1 MAGSV
6 GGMSRRSNILVT
18 GLCVLLALPLQGGAG
33 RAADRDFG
41 TWLAGVQQ
49 EAIAQ
54 GLRPQSVK
62 QALAGVHPIERVL
75 ELDRHQPETTLT
87 FEQYIDLVV
96 SSQRVQEGRE
106 RLAENRALLE
116 RVARRY
122 AVQPRFIV
130 ALWGI
135 ESNYGKGSGDF
146 PEISALATLAYDGRR
161 SAYFRK
167 ELMAALKIVDQGWI
181 RPEDMLGSW
190 AGAMGQCQFMPSSYL
205 QFAVSFNDDGRRDI
219 WHRREDIFA
228 SIANYL
234 ARSGWHGDETW
245 GRRVLLPNGFDV
257 SLAGLANRK
266 PLAEWQRLGIRALDG
281 RDLVTRERDAALI
294 LPDGPSGSALLA
306 FDNFRATLKWN
317 NSSFFAAAVGY
328 LADGIE

>member
-1 MAGSV
+1 MV
-6 GGMSRRSNILVT
+6 GRATTVMIALGAF
-18 GLCVLLALPLQGGAG
+18 LALALHAGAG
-33 RAADRDFG
+33 RAADLDFG
-41 TWLAGVQQ
+41 TWLAGVRQ

-54 GLRPQSVK
+54 GLRPQSVM
-62 QALAGVHPIERVL
+62 QALSGVHPIDRVL

-96 SSQRVQEGRE
+96 SQQRIEQGRQN
-106 RLAENRALLE
+106 LAENRALLE
-116 RVARRY
+116 QVARRY

-135 ESNYGKGSGDF
+135 ESNYGKGSGDY

-167 ELMAALKIVDQGWI
+167 ELMAALKIIDQGWV

-245 GRRVLLPNGFDV
+245 GRRVLLPAGFDTN
-257 SLAGLANRK
+257 LAGPNTRK

-281 RDLVTRERDAALI
+281 RDLVTREREASLI
-294 LPDGPSGSALLA
+294 LPDGPNGVALLA

-317 NSSFFAAAVGY
+317 NSSYFAAAVGY
-328 LADGIE
+328 LADSVE

>member
-1 MAGSV
+1 MARRTRLSV
-6 GGMSRRSNILVT
+6 VIL
-18 GLCVLLALPLQGGAG
+18 GAILALALQAGAG
-33 RAADRDFG
+33 RAADLDFG
-41 TWLAGVQQ
+41 TWLAGVRQ

-54 GLRPQSVK
+54 GLRPQSVA
-62 QALAGVHPIERVL
+62 QALAGVHPIDRVL

-96 SSQRVQEGRE
+96 SPQRLQQGRE
-106 RLAENRALLE
+106 NLAEHRALLE
-116 RVARRY
+116 QVARRY

-135 ESNYGKGSGDF
+135 ESNYGKGSGDY

-167 ELMAALKIVDQGWI
+167 ELMAALKIVDQGWV
-181 RPEDMLGSW
+181 RPEDMVGSW

-205 QFAVSFNDDGRRDI
+205 RFAVSYNGDGRRDI
-219 WHRREDIFA
+219 WHRHEDIFA

-234 ARSGWHGDETW
+234 SQSGWHGDESW
-245 GRRVLLPNGFDV
+245 GRRVLLPTGFDA
-257 SLAGLANRK
+257 SLAGLGTRK

-281 RDLVTRERDAALI
+281 RDLVTREREASLI
-294 LPDGPSGSALLA
+294 LPDGPGGAALLA
-306 FDNFRATLKWN
+306 YDNFRATLKWN

>member
-1 MAGSV
+1 
-6 GGMSRRSNILVT
+6 MSFLRMPIAAFGV
-18 GLCVLLALPLQGGAG
+18 VLAFLLQTTDA
-33 RAADRDFG
+33 RAAEVDFG
-41 TWLAGVQQ
+41 TWLAGVRQ

-54 GLRPQSVK
+54 GLRPQSVA
-62 QALAGVHPIERVL
+62 QALAGVHQIERVL
-75 ELDRHQPETTLT
+75 ELDRRQPETTLT

-96 SSQRVQEGRE
+96 SQQRIDEGRQRLSENRPLLDQISQRFG
-106 RLAENRALLE
+106 
-116 RVARRY
+116 
-122 AVQPRFIV
+122 VQPRFIV

-135 ESNYGKGSGDF
+135 ESNYGKGMGDF

-161 SAYFRK
+161 SSYFRK

-205 QFAVSFNDDGRRDI
+205 QFAVSYSGDGRRDI

-234 ARSGWHGDETW
+234 ARSGWHGDQTW
-245 GRRVLLPNGFDV
+245 GRRVFLPTGFDPG
-257 SLAGLANRK
+257 LAGPNNRR
-266 PLAEWQRLGIRALDG
+266 PLAEWQRLGIRAIDG
-281 RDLVTRERDAALI
+281 RDLVTREREAALI
-294 LPDGPSGSALLA
+294 LPDGPNGQALLA

-317 NSSFFAAAVGY
+317 NSSYFAAAVGY
-328 LADGIE
+328 LADAVE

>member
-1 MAGSV
+1 MSLRARMRIAVLGALLVLAAPDAGH
-6 GGMSRRSNILVT
+6 
-18 GLCVLLALPLQGGAG
+18 
-33 RAADRDFG
+33 AADVDFG
-41 TWLAGVQQ
+41 TWLAGVRQ

-54 GLRPQSVK
+54 GLRPQSVA
-62 QALAGVHPIERVL
+62 QALAGVHQIDRVL

-96 SSQRVQEGRE
+96 SPQRIQQGHEHLV
-106 RLAENRALLE
+106 ENRALLE
-116 RVARRY
+116 QVSRRY
-122 AVQPRFIV
+122 GVQPRFIV

-167 ELMAALKIVDQGWI
+167 ELMAAIKIIDQGWI

-205 QFAVSFNDDGRRDI
+205 QFAVSYNNDGRRDI

-245 GRRVLLPNGFDV
+245 GRRVLVPAGFDA
-257 SLAGLANRK
+257 SLAGPSNRK

-281 RDLVTRERDAALI
+281 RDLMTREREAALI
-294 LPDGPSGSALLA
+294 LPDGPSGPALLA

>member
-1 MAGSV
+1 
-6 GGMSRRSNILVT
+6 MSRPIRVLIVVLIA
-18 GLCVLLALPLQGGAG
+18 LLALAPQA
-33 RAADRDFG
+33 RAAEVDFG
-41 TWLAGVQQ
+41 TWLAGVRQ

-54 GLRPQSVK
+54 GLNPQSVS
-62 QALAGVHPIERVL
+62 QALAGAHPIDRVL

-87 FEQYIDLVV
+87 FEQYIALVV
-96 SSQRVQEGRE
+96 SPQRLEQGRQN
-106 RLAENRALLE
+106 LAEHRALLDQ
-116 RVARRY
+116 VARRY

-135 ESNYGKGSGDF
+135 ESNYGKGSGDY

-167 ELMAALKIVDQGWI
+167 ELMAALKIVDQGWV

-205 QFAVSFNDDGRRDI
+205 RFAVSFNEDGRRDI
-219 WHRREDIFA
+219 WHRHEDIFA

-234 ARSGWHGDETW
+234 AQSGWHGDETW
-245 GRRVLLPNGFDV
+245 GRRVLLPTGFDAN
-257 SLAGLANRK
+257 LAGLDKRK
-266 PLAEWQRLGIRALDG
+266 PLVDWQRLGVRALDG
-281 RDLVTRERDAALI
+281 RDLVTRERQASLI
-294 LPDGPSGSALLA
+294 LPDGPGGAALLA

-317 NSSFFAAAVGY
+317 NSSYFAAAVGY
-328 LADGIE
+328 LADGVE

>member
-1 MAGSV
+1 MARRTRLSV
-6 GGMSRRSNILVT
+6 VIL
-18 GLCVLLALPLQGGAG
+18 GAILALALQAGAG
-33 RAADRDFG
+33 RAADVDFG
-41 TWLAGVQQ
+41 TWLAGVRQ

-54 GLRPQSVK
+54 GLRPQSVTR
-62 QALAGVHPIERVL
+62 ALAGVHPIDRVL

-96 SSQRVQEGRE
+96 SPQRLQQGRE
-106 RLAENRALLE
+106 NLAEHRALLE
-116 RVARRY
+116 QVARRY

-135 ESNYGKGSGDF
+135 ESNYGKGSGDY

-167 ELMAALKIVDQGWI
+167 ELMAALKIVDQGWV
-181 RPEDMLGSW
+181 RPEDMVGSW
-190 AGAMGQCQFMPSSYL
+190 AGAMGQCQFMPTSYL
-205 QFAVSFNDDGRRDI
+205 RFAVSYNDDGRRDI
-219 WHRREDIFA
+219 WHRHEDIFA

-234 ARSGWHGDETW
+234 AQSGWHGDESW
-245 GRRVLLPNGFDV
+245 GRRVLLPTGFDA
-257 SLAGLANRK
+257 SLAGLENRK

-281 RDLVTRERDAALI
+281 RDLVTRERDASLL
-294 LPDGPSGSALLA
+294 LPDGPDGAALLA

>member
-1 MAGSV
+1 MAGRATTV
-6 GGMSRRSNILVT
+6 MIALGAF
-18 GLCVLLALPLQGGAG
+18 LALALQAGAG
-33 RAADRDFG
+33 RAADLDFG
-41 TWLAGVQQ
+41 TWLAGVRQ

-54 GLRPQSVK
+54 GLRPQSVT
-62 QALAGVHPIERVL
+62 QALSGVHPIDRVL

-96 SSQRVQEGRE
+96 SQQRIEQGRQN
-106 RLAENRALLE
+106 LAENRALLE
-116 RVARRY
+116 QVARRY

-135 ESNYGKGSGDF
+135 ESNYGKGSGDY

-167 ELMAALKIVDQGWI
+167 ELMAALKIVDQGWV

-245 GRRVLLPNGFDV
+245 GRRVLLPAGFDTN
-257 SLAGLANRK
+257 LAGPNTRK

-281 RDLVTRERDAALI
+281 RDLVTREREASLI
-294 LPDGPSGSALLA
+294 LPDGPNGAALLA

-317 NSSFFAAAVGY
+317 NSSYFAAAVGY
-328 LADGIE
+328 LADSVE

>member
-1 MAGSV
+1 MLAV
-6 GGMSRRSNILVT
+6 PFRS
-18 GLCVLLALPLQGGAG
+18 GAG
-33 RAADRDFG
+33 RAADVDFA
-41 TWLAGVQQ
+41 TWLAGVRQD
-49 EAIAQ
+49 AIAQ
-54 GLRPQSVK
+54 GIRAQSVAR
-62 QALAGVHPIERVL
+62 ALAGVRPIDRVL

-96 SSQRVQEGRE
+96 SADRLQEGRE
-106 RLAENRALLE
+106 RLRENRPLLE
-116 RVARRY
+116 QVSRRY
-122 AVQPRFIV
+122 GVQPRFIV

-135 ESNYGKGSGDF
+135 ESNYGKRSGDF

-167 ELMAALKIVDQGWI
+167 ELLNAIRIVDQGSI

-205 QFAVSFNDDGRRDI
+205 EYAVSFNGDGKRDI
-219 WHRREDIFA
+219 WHRNEDVFA

-245 GRRVLLPNGFDV
+245 GRRVLLPSGFDA
-257 SLAGLANRK
+257 SLAGPSNRK
-266 PLAEWQRLGIRALDG
+266 PLAEWQRLGIRAMDG
-281 RDLVTRERDAALI
+281 RDLVSREREAALL
-294 LPDGPSGSALLA
+294 LPDGPTGPALLA

-317 NSSFFAAAVGY
+317 NSSYFAAAVGY

>member
-1 MAGSV
+1 MRCRAGELTVPSHHGSPG
-6 GGMSRRSNILVT
+6 GGMLRRT
-18 GLCVLLALPLQGGAG
+18 TVLIVALSALLTLASEARSG
-33 RAADRDFG
+33 RAADADFG
-41 TWLAGVQQ
+41 TWLAGVRQ

-54 GLRPQSVK
+54 GLRPQSVTR
-62 QALAGVHPIERVL
+62 ALADVHRIDRVL

-96 SSQRVQEGRE
+96 SPQRVQQGRQN
-106 RLAENRALLE
+106 LAENAALLE
-116 RVARRY
+116 LVSRRY

-167 ELMAALKIVDQGWI
+167 ELMAAIKIVDQGWI

-228 SIANYL
+228 SI
-234 ARSGWHGDETW
+234 
-245 GRRVLLPNGFDV
+245 
-257 SLAGLANRK
+257 
-266 PLAEWQRLGIRALDG
+266 
-281 RDLVTRERDAALI
+281 
-294 LPDGPSGSALLA
+294 
-306 FDNFRATLKWN
+306 
-317 NSSFFAAAVGY
+317 
-328 LADGIE
+328 